1 MVSAEIKLRKLISWH
16 LIFEIAGD
24 DKEIHIFHSPNDI
37 TMVKVK
43 LDKAS
48 VDVLLQK
55 RDQIISFLNQVIK
68 LSGSVEERWEK
79 KIVEEPAK
87 DVEKWVRVEE

>member
-1 MVSAEIKLRKLISWH
+1 
-16 LIFEIAGD
+16 
-24 DKEIHIFHSPNDI
+24 
-37 TMVKVK
+37 
-43 LDKAS
+43 
-48 VDVLLQK
+48 
-55 RDQIISFLNQVIK
+55 